1 MKAIMREEQE
11 MKDSGIGW
19 IGKIPYCWLTARL
32 KDVSEIQTGSTPDKK
47 FQAEYYSQDGGIPW
61 IKAENLGTPYPI
73 LETKEYL
80 TSNGCSVGR
89 VFPANTVYVCCIA
102 SIGKVGYSTIQCSC
116 NQQINGILF
125 DNKYIN
131 YKYGYYLSI
140 SQEEEYVLRASGNV
154 LKILNTQQQSYISCV
169 IPTLNEQQLIANYLD
184 DRCSKIDAIIAEAKA
199 SIEEYQELKQAVIYE
214 AVTKGLDK
222 TVEMKDSGVE
232 WVEKIPNNWH
242 IVKITRIL
250 DKEHPY
256 AIGDGDHGSI
266 KTEQYR
272 NSGIPFIR
280 VQNLGWGT
288 ALNMD
293 NVVYISEEDNKQI
306 QNSTLRPNDI
316 LFAKTGATIGKTA
329 IMPEEIPIANTTSHV
344 GKISISK
351 EHNSRYIFYVLSSQI
366 GYRQF
371 WDIAMQKTT
380 RPELSIEETK
390 SIKVVLPADKTI
402 EDSIVNY
409 LDEKIPVFDD
419 MINTK
424 ASLIEDLEAYKKS
437 LIYEVVTGKRK
448 VVA

>member
-1 MKAIMREEQE
+1 MGNHIYAGAE
-11 MKDSGIGW
+11 W
-19 IGKIPYCWLTARL
+19 IGSVPEHWKFYKGKFIFGESNEKGNANNLELLSPTQKYGVIPQTLYEQYTTLRTVKIKEDTDLNTFKTVHKGNFCISLRSFQGGFEYSEYEGVVSPAYHILYSRRLICDGYYKYLFKEQSFIAEMNSYCQTLRDGKNISYSDFGKTLIPY
-32 KDVSEIQTGSTPDKK
+32 P
-47 FQAEYYSQDGGIPW
+47 
-61 IKAENLGTPYPI
+61 PI
-73 LETKEYL
+73 
-80 TSNGCSVGR
+80 
-89 VFPANTVYVCCIA
+89 
-102 SIGKVGYSTIQCSC
+102 
-116 NQQINGILF
+116 
-125 DNKYIN
+125 
-131 YKYGYYLSI
+131 
-140 SQEEEYVLRASGNV
+140 
-154 LKILNTQQQSYISCV
+154 
-169 IPTLNEQQLIANYLD
+169 NEQQAIANYLD
-184 DRCSKIDAIIAEAKA
+184 DRCSKIDSIIAEAKA
-199 SIEEYQELKQAVIYE
+199 SIEEYKELKQAVIHE

-222 TVEMKDSGVE
+222 NVEMKDSGVE

-272 NSGIPFIR
+272 DSGIPFIR

-371 WDIAMQKTT
+371 WDIAIQKTT

>member
-1 MKAIMREEQE
+1 MQTTPLKYLVSCNDEVLPEKTDPDYEFDYIEIGSVEYGKGITSTERMTYGKAPSRARRIVKKGDVIISTVRTYLKAVAYINDSHDEQIA
-11 MKDSGIGW
+11 S
-19 IGKIPYCWLTARL
+19 
-32 KDVSEIQTGSTPDKK
+32 TGFAVLRPINIYDR
-47 FQAEYYSQDGGIPW
+47 FLYYSVLADDFIQ
-61 IKAENLGTPYPI
+61 KVEAN
-73 LETKEYL
+73 
-80 TSNGCSVGR
+80 SVGISY
-89 VFPANTVYVCCIA
+89 PAITTT
-102 SIGKVGYSTIQCSC
+102 KLMT
-116 NQQINGILF
+116 F
-125 DNKYIN
+125 K
-131 YKYGYYLSI
+131 
-140 SQEEEYVLRASGNV
+140 
-154 LKILNTQQQSYISCV
+154 
-169 IPTLNEQQLIANYLD
+169 IPTLPLYEQQAIANYLD
-184 DRCSKIDAIIAEAKA
+184 DRCSKIDTIIAEAKA
-199 SIEEYQELKQAVIYE
+199 SIEEYKELKQAVIYE

-222 TVEMKDSGVE
+222 NVEMKDSGVE

-272 NSGIPFIR
+272 DSGIPFIR

-371 WDIAMQKTT
+371 WDIAIQKTT